1 MRNDLP
7 NTSAVGKISFIGGG
21 LELDK
26 GTKRVWLEKKIAP
39 PRFELG
45 TRDPESLMLG
55 RYTTGLFVWYGNVGG
70 MQQTQ

>member
-1 MRNDLP
+1 MDTIVSHAILMDSEKEIEALKKSLR
-7 NTSAVGKISFIGGG
+7 
-21 LELDK
+21 
-26 GTKRVWLEKKIAP
+26 EKKVAP